1 MTPITQ
7 QDAHQVSSDVRDGAE
22 VREGVDD
29 AVSVRK
35 LRVLVREV
43 HYGDG
48 ITARLLKVFCRR
60 RQACVPVQDCSTCER
75 CTGFLLDPSGN
86 HSYLTCTYGAQ
97 AEPAVAE
104 TAQDLMEPAAVAERT
119 PVAQVMTK
127 DVVCVTED
135 MDVDELMRLF
145 LERGISGVPVV
156 DASGKPLGV
165 VSKTDIV
172 RATYEHADMREVE
185 QRVPARDAEGYEYE
199 LEPGFHQE
207 HGSRGKVR
215 EIMTPV
221 TYSLRPSTSV
231 AQAAALMAF
240 EGVHR
245 LPIVTE
251 VTGEVVGVLSSID
264 ILRWLGES
272 NGYLMR
278 RPEGVSVMDF

>member
-1 MTPITQ
+1 
-7 QDAHQVSSDVRDGAE
+7 
-22 VREGVDD
+22 
-29 AVSVRK
+29 
-35 LRVLVREV
+35 VREV

-48 ITARLLKVFCRR
+48 ITARLLKVYCRR
-60 RQACVPVQDCSTCER
+60 RQACVPVQDCSTCEL
-75 CTGFLLDPSGN
+75 CTGFLLDPSGR
-86 HSYLTCTYGAQ
+86 HSFLTCTYGPLAD
-97 AEPAVAE
+97 AAEAEAAEVPTEPA
-104 TAQDLMEPAAVAERT
+104 LIAERT

-156 DASGKPLGV
+156 DPSGKPLGV

-172 RATYEHADMREVE
+172 RSTYEHADTQEVE
-185 QRVPARDAEGYEYE
+185 QRVQARDAEGYEYE

-207 HGSRGKVR
+207 HASRGKVG

-278 RPEGVSVMDF
+278 RPDGVAAMDF